1 MLSQVFAPNVAVEV
15 KTPDGTFVPKG
26 TTLAILRS
34 VPTTDDQKQKKAVKK
49 YISKKKKGKLK

>member
-1 MLSQVFAPNVAVEV
+1 MFAPNVAVEV

-34 VPTTDDQKQKKAVKK
+34 VPTHMTKVKK
-49 YISKKKKGKLK
+49 KVK